1 MSLVGLNKPIYRYL
15 LDRKWRSYA
24 RPILMQRLT
33 QMRVI
38 PDILPTIDPTVDVQ
52 VRFRGYGVKPGTIL
66 NTLRTELP
74 PSVKIFSFTAGPRL
88 CTIAVV
94 DPDVPNLEKDTYM
107 YRLHWLVCNIKIS
120 HKSPQ
125 AIGYPAERSDLVI
138 PWLPPHVQKG
148 ISYHRYGLFVF
159 EQRNPIDA
167 EMTKKSLQDAEGNL
181 KRDKFTLRSFQSKN
195 ELSPIGAFMWRNE
208 WDEHTKEVMGRHG
221 LEGADIMWQ
230 RVKA

>member
-1 MSLVGLNKPIYRYL
+1 VVVIGSQTDARCDLVGLNKPIYRYL
-15 LDRKWRSYA
+15 LDKKWRSYA

-52 VRFRGYGVKPGTIL
+52 VRFRGYNVKPGTIL

-74 PSVKIFSFTAGPRL
+74 PSVKIASFAFGPRL

-94 DPDVPNLEKDTYM
+94 DPDVPNVEKDTYM
-107 YRLHWLVCNIKIS
+107 YRLHW
-120 HKSPQ
+120 
-125 AIGYPAERSDLVI
+125 
-138 PWLPPHVQKG
+138 
-148 ISYHRYGLFVF
+148 HRYGLFVF

-167 EMTKKSLQDAEGNL
+167 EVAKKSLLDAEGSF
-181 KRDKFTLRSFQSKN
+181 KRDKFILRSFQSKN

-208 WDEHTKEVMGRHG
+208 WDEHTKEVMDRHG